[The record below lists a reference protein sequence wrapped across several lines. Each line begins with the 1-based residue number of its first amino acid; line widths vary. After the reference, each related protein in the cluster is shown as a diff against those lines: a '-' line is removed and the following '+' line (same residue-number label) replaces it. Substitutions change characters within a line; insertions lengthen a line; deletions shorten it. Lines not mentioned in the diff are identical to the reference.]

1 MENLNYIIDTNLTKE
16 DVQTS
21 ITRKILLF
29 CNFFNGYDRSDVI

>member
-21 ITRKILLF
+21 ITRIVSLF